1 MIRQDINNQSY
12 IPFYWQKQEVK
23 KDIEGYKKLNSEAEA
38 QENTIKVTSLEEFIQ
53 TLL

>member
-12 IPFYWQKQEVK
+12 LPFYWQKQEFE
-23 KDIEGYKKLNSEAEA
+23 KDIERYKKLNYKAEA